1 MSAETYSPSGAK
13 LRIFKLVICLA
24 GITGFGSVLPSYAQP
39 IPPGADYHTVQATRI
54 DASQAPLI
62 DGDLSDAAWANA
74 GVADG
79 FHQERPDVGEA
90 ATERTVVRILF
101 DENNIYFGIYAYD
114 NNAADIAVR
123 AMSRDG
129 DMASSD
135 NLRVMLDPGATRRN
149 GYSFQVSA
157 SGGRRDGL
165 LQNNTDVLYEW
176 NAIWDGK
183 AQLRDDGWVAEM
195 SIPFRSMSYDPS
207 QSVWGFDVN
216 RTIRHKNEV
225 AAWSGYNPVLG
236 FSDLSLAGSMT
247 GISDIERGLGL
258 DVQVYGTAN
267 LRHVAPGDEGT
278 DLSGTAG
285 GNIFYKLTPALT
297 GTLTFNPDFSDSP
310 LDARQVNTTRFSL
323 FFDETRDFFLQDAA
337 AFEFGGYNFINNS
350 NNARPFFSRNI
361 GVASGRLVSIL
372 GGGKLSGEFAGF
384 GIGAL
389 SVVTADQGTA
399 PQQVLSTLR
408 VTRPVFAESKIG
420 MIVTNGDPTG
430 ETDNTVLGADFQYR
444 NSDFLGVMIAQA
456 DLYYERSF
464 SSLLGEDD
472 SFGAALNFPNEPWGG
487 RFRFKQVG
495 ANFDPALG
503 FANRPGT
510 RRYEARIQ
518 NRQRYRDS
526 FLNEFVMSMEGEF
539 ITGFDNKPQSRFGQ
553 GQILFDSSENDRLA
567 LWVIDHF
574 ERIPELFVLPRD
586 VTIPIGNYGW
596 TNYAARIQSSP
607 SRAIQLSAEVECCRF
622 YNGDWIGVTTELNFR
637 PNRFFEIRPGYEGEF
652 VRLPTGNL
660 EIHIVTLDSV
670 VNFTPDM
677 QLVLEVQWDN
687 ISEAFTFSGRYRWE
701 YSPGNELFIGV
712 EQTATLPR
720 LAFRDFEAQISLLT
734 IRLGRTFQF

>member
-1 MSAETYSPSGAK
+1 MCAVSSSPSNAR
-13 LRIFKLVICLA
+13 LQTFKLAICLA
-24 GITGFGSVLPSYAQP
+24 GITTFVSAVPLYAQP
-39 IPPGADYHTVQATRI
+39 VPPGAEYHTARATRI
-54 DASQAPLI
+54 EASQAPLI

-74 GVADG
+74 GVADD
-79 FHQERPDVGEA
+79 FRQERPDVGEP
-90 ATERTVVRILF
+90 ATERTVVRILY
-101 DENNIYFGIYAYD
+101 DETNIYFGIYAYD
-114 NNAADIAVR
+114 SNANDIAVR

-129 DMASSD
+129 EMASSD

-165 LQNNTDVLYEW
+165 MQNNTDVLYEW

-183 AQLRDDGWVAEM
+183 AQLRGDGWVAEM
-195 SIPFRSMSYDPS
+195 SIPFRSMSYDPG
-207 QSVWGFDVN
+207 QTVWGFDVN

-225 AAWSGYNPVLG
+225 VAWSGYNPVLG
-236 FSDLSLAGSMT
+236 FGDLSLAGNLT

-258 DVQVYGTAN
+258 DVQVYGKAN
-267 LRHVAPGDEGT
+267 LRRVAPGTEGT

-285 GNIFYKLTPALT
+285 GNIYYKLTPALT

-361 GVASGRLVSIL
+361 GLVTGRPVSIF
-372 GGGKLSGEFAGF
+372 GGGKVSGEFAGF

-399 PQQVLSTLR
+399 PEQVLSTVRL
-408 VTRPVFAESKIG
+408 TRPIFAESKVG

-444 NSDFLGVMIAQA
+444 NSDFLGIMIAQA

-464 SSLLGEDD
+464 SSRLGEDD
-472 SFGAALNFPNEPWGG
+472 SFGAAFNFPNEPWGG

-510 RRYEARIQ
+510 RRYEGRIQ

-526 FLNEFVMSMEGEF
+526 FLNELLTSMEGEF
-539 ITGFDNKPQSRFGQ
+539 ITGLDNRPQSWFGQ
-553 GQILFDSSENDRLA
+553 GQVLFESYNSDRLA
-567 LWVIDHF
+567 LRVVDYF
-574 ERIPELFVLPRD
+574 ERVPELFVLPRG
-586 VTIPIGNYGW
+586 VAVPIGDYGW
-596 TNYAARIQSSP
+596 TNYAARIQTSP
-607 SRAIQLSAEVECCRF
+607 ARPIQLSAEVECCSF
-622 YNGDWIGVTTELNFR
+622 YNGDWIGVTAELNFR

-652 VRLPTGNL
+652 VRLPTGDL
-660 EIHIVTLDSV
+660 DIHIVTLDSV
-670 VNFTPDM
+670 VNFMPDM
-677 QLVLEVQWDN
+677 QLAVEVQWDN

-712 EQTATLPR
+712 GQTAILPR
-720 LAFRDFEAQISLLT
+720 LVFRDFEAQTSLLT
-734 IRLGRTFQF
+734 VRLGRTFQF